1 MSGAAAG
8 VHLPWAQVPESV
20 QRWAAAIGGAPPSGV
35 IDLHGGFSP
44 GATARL
50 GFPAGPDIF
59 IKAVGVALNPESPEM
74 HRREGEISA
83 AMPPSSFWPRWL
95 DSYDDGDWVAL
106 AFEAS
111 EGRLPTHPWVEEE
124 LGAVLRALERMHGEL
139 TPSPSPTVESAVVR
153 RQSMFGGWRALASA
167 DAAPSGLDDWSR
179 RNLDR
184 LAVLE
189 SDWPEACVGSSLL
202 HGDIRSD
209 NILVDPDGAGV
220 VFVDWPHAVVGP
232 PALDVVCW
240 APSVVLE
247 GGPEPE
253 ALIAAHA
260 PSREADPD
268 AVTAMLA
275 AVAGFLTAHS
285 LLAPPPGLP
294 TLRAFQAAQG
304 QVARDW
310 LQRRTGW

>member
-1 MSGAAAG
+1 VTGAAAG
-8 VHLPWAQVPESV
+8 VHLPWAQVPDRV
-20 QRWAAAIGGAPPSGV
+20 QHWAAAVGGAPPNGV

-44 GATARL
+44 GAAARL
-50 GFPAGPDIF
+50 GFPSGPDIF
-59 IKAVGVALNPESPEM
+59 VKAVGAALNPESPKM

-83 AMPPSSFWPRWL
+83 AMPASSFWPRLL
-95 DSYDDGDWVAL
+95 DTYDDGDWVAL

-111 EGRLPTHPWVEEE
+111 EGRAPAHPWLASE
-124 LGAVLRALERMHGEL
+124 LQAVLRALERMHGEL
-139 TPSPSPTVESAVVR
+139 TPSPSPTIESAVVR

-167 DAAPSGLDDWSR
+167 DTSPFGLDDWSQ
-179 RNLDR
+179 RNLDG
-184 LAVLE
+184 LADLE
-189 SDWPEACVGSSLL
+189 SAWPEACVGSSLL

-209 NILVDPDGAGV
+209 NILVEPGGTGV
-220 VFVDWPHAVVGP
+220 VFVDWPHAAVGT

-253 ALIAAHA
+253 VLLAGHG
-260 PSREADPD
+260 PSRETDPD

-275 AVAGFLTAHS
+275 AVAGFFTAHS
-285 LLAPPPGLP
+285 LRPPPPGLP